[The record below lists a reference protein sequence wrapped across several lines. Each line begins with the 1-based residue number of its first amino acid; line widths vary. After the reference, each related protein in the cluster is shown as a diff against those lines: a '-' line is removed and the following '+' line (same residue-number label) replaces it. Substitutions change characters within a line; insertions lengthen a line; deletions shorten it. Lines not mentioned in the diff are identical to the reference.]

1 MRKRH
6 GGKERNL
13 PWGYKLVQTNIKTA
27 IELWDFGTKIMGENV
42 SITHS
47 IIPFSKL
54 DGSDFSHKVVRRKFY
69 RYVAV
74 MNYLSSKVPSNKTLT
89 ECYETHVVPHL
100 QKVVNEQDR
109 TYQSVATRRI
119 KVEQWYRYLIL
130 REFRKR
136 RRNAHK

>member
-1 MRKRH
+1 MGKARKTH
-6 GGKERNL
+6 GKEKSKVFIWRILFLTKKKNQL
-13 PWGYKLVQTNIKTA
+13 
-27 IELWDFGTKIMGENV
+27 FGT
-42 SITHS
+42 
-47 IIPFSKL
+47 F
-54 DGSDFSHKVVRRKFY
+54 GSHQFDDLLF
-69 RYVAV
+69 
-74 MNYLSSKVPSNKTLT
+74 NWSSKVPSNKTLT

-136 RRNAHK
+136 RR